1 MCAHKVCT
9 ICVLARSNAP
19 KIRYHTKLRVL
30 NIAEAEPWSDGGWT
44 KVASKFKETP
54 LATNRQ
60 ATESPHDN
68 EQCEDM
74 KVNHHNGNV
83 KGDRMCKSDRNGR
96 GQKQRFS
103 WGIEQID

>member
-1 MCAHKVCT
+1 MYQTRFVNM
-9 ICVLARSNAP
+9 IEENYVLQYYLSVWGSNA
-19 KIRYHTKLRVL
+19 VL

-74 KVNHHNGNV
+74 KVNHH
-83 KGDRMCKSDRNGR
+83 KAT
-96 GQKQRFS
+96 
-103 WGIEQID
+103 